1 MSSPS
6 RAGHGLLDTS
16 VLVAAEAGRA
26 LRTEALPETASTSIV
41 TVAELRA
48 GIHAAADVETRDR
61 RLATYELVVTAGPVI
76 PIDGAVA
83 NAWSQ
88 MRTYLAA
95 SGGSVNVND
104 VWIAAT
110 AASRE
115 IPVVTQDRGF
125 HALAGVAGLVVVE
138 V

>member
-1 MSSPS
+1 MSASA
-6 RAGHGLLDTS
+6 RARHGLLDTS
-16 VLVAAEAGRA
+16 VLVAAEMGRD
-26 LRTEALPETASTSIV
+26 LSTEGFPETASTSIV
-41 TVAELRA
+41 TVAELRV
-48 GIHAAADVETRDR
+48 GIHAAPDVETRDR
-61 RLATYELVVTAGPVI
+61 RIATYELAIAGPVI
-76 PIDGAVA
+76 PVDGAVA

-95 SGGSVNVND
+95 SGASVNVND

-115 IPVVTQDRGF
+115 IPVVTQDRAF
-125 HALAGVAGLVVVE
+125 HALSGVAGLTVIE

>member
-1 MSSPS
+1 MSAPA
-6 RAGHGLLDTS
+6 RAKYGLLDTS
-16 VLVAAEAGRA
+16 VLVAAEMGRE
-26 LRTEALPETASTSIV
+26 LRAEALPETASTSIV
-41 TVAELRA
+41 TVGELRV
-48 GIHAAADVETRDR
+48 GIHAAPDVETRDR
-61 RLATYELVVTAGPVI
+61 RIATYELVMSGPVI

-88 MRTYLAA
+88 MRVYLKA
-95 SGGSVNVND
+95 SGVSVNVND

-115 IPVVTQDRGF
+115 IPVVTQDRDF
-125 HALAGVAGLVVVE
+125 HALSGVAGLTVIE

>member
-1 MSSPS
+1 MSAPA
-6 RAGHGLLDTS
+6 RARYGLLDTS
-16 VLVAAEAGRA
+16 VLVAAEVGRA
-26 LRTEALPETASTSIV
+26 FRTESFPETASTSIV
-41 TVAELRA
+41 TVGELRA
-48 GIHAAADVETRDR
+48 GIHAAPDVESRDR
-61 RLATYELVVTAGPVI
+61 RIATYELAMAGPVI
-76 PIDGAVA
+76 PIDAAVA

-88 MRTYLAA
+88 MRTYLTA

-115 IPVVTQDRGF
+115 IPVVTQDHDF
-125 HALAGVAGLVVVE
+125 YALSGVAGLTVIE